1 MSDAPRFADAYAELL
16 DSSLTPAMVRRVFD
30 AIFAGA
36 WTPTQIAGFIAA
48 LRVKGETAPIVAA
61 AARAL
66 RSAMVPVEHGLSRVL
81 DTCGTGGDGLGT
93 LNLSTGAAIMVAAT
107 GVPVA
112 KHGNRASSS
121 LTGSADVLEAMGIP
135 IDLPPSVAASVLA
148 EAGIAFLLAPLHHPA
163 MRHAGAVRRELGV
176 RTIFNLLGPLANPA
190 GATHQLVGAPDDT
203 LRPILAATL
212 HELGTERAWVVRG
225 VDGLDEMSP
234 TGTTRIS
241 VVTPSGVT
249 ETEIVPEDFGIERM
263 PLSAIRGG
271 NPVFNA
277 RALERVLRGEDEPSL
292 DAFVLN
298 AAAALA
304 IAEDLAPKDAARR
317 IRDVVLSGMAQ
328 QTLDR
333 WRETATA
340 RRNSATVAT
349 PS

>member
-1 MSDAPRFADAYAELL
+1 
-16 DSSLTPAMVRRVFD
+16 
-30 AIFAGA
+30 
-36 WTPTQIAGFIAA
+36 
-48 LRVKGETAPIVAA
+48 
-61 AARAL
+61 
-66 RSAMVPVEHGLSRVL
+66 
-81 DTCGTGGDGLGT
+81 
-93 LNLSTGAAIMVAAT
+93 
-107 GVPVA
+107 
-112 KHGNRASSS
+112 
-121 LTGSADVLEAMGIP
+121 
-135 IDLPPSVAASVLA
+135 
-148 EAGIAFLLAPLHHPA
+148 
-163 MRHAGAVRRELGV
+163 
-176 RTIFNLLGPLANPA
+176 
-190 GATHQLVGAPDDT
+190 
-203 LRPILAATL
+203 
-212 HELGTERAWVVRG
+212 VRG